1 MTAYDSQSIAVPGD
15 ENGQCSSPVARQWT
29 VRGKPIDLIYLF
41 LVLVG
46 VASLFAGFA
55 SILYAL
61 VGDGKGAEDGCIV
74 GGVGFLGAIGGI
86 LLIRWL
92 GIPAAITVVLVPALV
107 GLFLV
112 LHRRS
117 RRNGG

>member
-1 MTAYDSQSIAVPGD
+1 
-15 ENGQCSSPVARQWT
+15 
-29 VRGKPIDLIYLF
+29 LF

-55 SILYAL
+55 SVLYAL
-61 VGDGKGAEDGCIV
+61 VGDGKDAEDGCIV
-74 GGVGFLGAIGGI
+74 GGVGFLGAISGI

-92 GIPAAITVVLVPALV
+92 GVPAAITVVLVPVLV
-107 GLFLV
+107 VLFFV
-112 LHRRS
+112 LHKRA